1 VGKFPWQLT
10 ELTVLV
16 FWFFLL
22 FTHKKMSLVNKLN
35 QEIIIRLIIFIIIII
50 MIIIII
56 QEMLIIFYWILELIF
71 LSQFICLLKGITK
84 FFSIWINF
92 FLSECVWTLI

>member
-1 VGKFPWQLT
+1 MGKFPWQLT

-35 QEIIIRLIIFIIIII
+35 QEIIIRLIIFIIII

>member
-35 QEIIIRLIIFIIIII
+35 QEIIIRLIIFIIII

>member
-50 MIIIII
+50 I

-84 FFSIWINF
+84 FFSI
-92 FLSECVWTLI
+92 

>member
-1 VGKFPWQLT
+1 MGKFPWQLT

-50 MIIIII
+50 IIIII

>member
-50 MIIIII
+50 IIIII